1 MANTKIS
8 YKSTRSRSRS
18 TNQQNKKSVKSTN
31 QQKKNRKSIKKTF
44 KTVTRKNK
52 RKIKSRNKSRI
63 KKGGM
68 EDGQDDTGDNMESVQ
83 DVISDKM
90 DINIEWIDNTR
101 NNFSIEVKSDDT
113 IHDSILN
120 NLGEDIRGRINVF
133 FGDDMIERGENFE
146 DRGIEEGARLQVAFL
161 SHPGELLIG
170 KEFMTPEMPD
180 EDPGEEDNRRLIKT
194 WTSLVGKVWTFGYA
208 HDENNEKYWHPL
220 SDDIGGKKHR
230 VIFGTDNLNLPKGER
245 AEQRERVQQAN
256 NNVHEALLENGWIP
270 RAMPR
275 RPWVYPTTHYIHN
288 SFVGHDGKEKPDAYW
303 ECREGENSY

>member
-1 MANTKIS
+1 
-8 YKSTRSRSRS
+8 
-18 TNQQNKKSVKSTN
+18 
-31 QQKKNRKSIKKTF
+31 
-44 KTVTRKNK
+44 VTRKNK

-146 DRGIEEGARLQVAFL
+146 DR
-161 SHPGELLIG
+161 
-170 KEFMTPEMPD
+170 
-180 EDPGEEDNRRLIKT
+180 
-194 WTSLVGKVWTFGYA
+194 
-208 HDENNEKYWHPL
+208 
-220 SDDIGGKKHR
+220 
-230 VIFGTDNLNLPKGER
+230 
-245 AEQRERVQQAN
+245 
-256 NNVHEALLENGWIP
+256 
-270 RAMPR
+270 
-275 RPWVYPTTHYIHN
+275 
-288 SFVGHDGKEKPDAYW
+288 
-303 ECREGENSY
+303 